1 MSLAAPAAAP
11 AAETARLRRSLLWL
25 VLTVLVLI
33 AVIAAFSL
41 GRFGVPPETV
51 LRILLSQAVP
61 LAPTWTPVEEQIV
74 LSVRGPRILA
84 ALLCGAGLAMAGG
97 ALQGVFRNP
106 LVGPDL
112 LGVSSA
118 AAFGGALALLLFD
131 GGTSL
136 FILAFIGGMT
146 GLVLV
151 FALARIDGAT
161 TTIALILVGLV
172 IGAFFSA
179 LVSLLTYIADPE
191 DDLPT
196 IVYWLLGTFGAVTP
210 ERLTAVAIVILAAGS
225 FLMTLRYRLNLLS
238 LGDDEARALGVA
250 VEPTRWLVL
259 VAVAAITAATVAL
272 AGIIGW
278 VGLVV
283 PHLARLLVGP
293 DHLRLL
299 PASAL
304 IGAAY
309 LVLVDTVARAATAQ
323 DLPLGILTALI
334 GAPLFVLLLRRRLHD
349 ASIGG

>member
-1 MSLAAPAAAP
+1 MSFAASDTPRI
-11 AAETARLRRSLLWL
+11 ETTARSARPWLWPGL
-25 VLTVLVLI
+25 VLVLLI
-33 AVIAAFSL
+33 AVIAAFSF
-41 GRFGVPPETV
+41 GRFGVPPDIV
-51 LRILLSQAVP
+51 LRILLAPFLPIEPSWNAVQ
-61 LAPTWTPVEEQIV
+61 EQVV

-84 ALLCGAGLAMAGG
+84 ALVCGAGLAIAGA

-118 AAFGGALALLLFD
+118 AAFGGALALLAF
-131 GGTSL
+131 GGGATV
-136 FILAFIGGMT
+136 LAFAFLGGLAALAM
-146 GLVLV
+146 V
-151 FALARIDGAT
+151 FALARVDGTAT
-161 TTIALILVGLV
+161 TVALILVGLV
-172 IGAFFSA
+172 VGALFAA

-210 ERLTAVAIVILAAGS
+210 ERLTPVAIVIVAAGAL
-225 FLMTLRYRLNLLS
+225 LMLLRYRLNLLS
-238 LGDDEARALGVA
+238 LGDDEARALGLA

-259 VAVAAITAATVAL
+259 AAVAAITAATVAV

-304 IGAAY
+304 IGAVY
-309 LVLVDTVARAATAQ
+309 LVIVDTVARAATAQ

-334 GAPLFVLLLRRRLHD
+334 GAPLFILLLRRRLHD
-349 ASIGG
+349 ASIGA